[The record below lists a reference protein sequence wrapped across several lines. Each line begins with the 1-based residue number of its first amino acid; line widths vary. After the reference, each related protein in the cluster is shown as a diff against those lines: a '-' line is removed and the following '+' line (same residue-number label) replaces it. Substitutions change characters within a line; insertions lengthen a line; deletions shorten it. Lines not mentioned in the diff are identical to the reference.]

1 MFTIM
6 RYSLRELSLRW
17 RTSLGM
23 IAGVAIAL
31 VIFMA
36 LESIT
41 AGANVTL
48 GPQQSNAWVVQQPGS
63 LGEFSGSR
71 LPAAYETT
79 LVELGADVVVPE
91 LHTVTGTSL
100 ENAWLIRGVSPES
113 YAKVERFT
121 LIDGEAIASGDTRV
135 IILGENLATI
145 RQLTVGDTVE
155 LLNTP
160 FTVKGVFRSGTIA
173 DSEVWMPLR
182 EAQQLFGFGDDVSVF
197 IVQGSELLNHD
208 IENSLPVE
216 VSPKGESFASMLAS
230 FQSVISL
237 LRLVSIIMAV
247 AAVLGMLNV
256 MFTMVHARQREIA
269 MLRSVGFV
277 RRDLVAYVL
286 SQSVVIAL
294 LGYGL
299 ALALMVVVLQ
309 FLNLDITGINIIPVL
324 TPQLAILTL
333 VGSLLVGIVSGIYP
347 AFIVYRLNL
356 AETLAQ

>member
-1 MFTIM
+1 
-6 RYSLRELSLRW
+6 
-17 RTSLGM
+17 
-23 IAGVAIAL
+23 
-31 VIFMA
+31 
-36 LESIT
+36 
-41 AGANVTL
+41 
-48 GPQQSNAWVVQQPGS
+48 
-63 LGEFSGSR
+63 
-71 LPAAYETT
+71 
-79 LVELGADVVVPE
+79 
-91 LHTVTGTSL
+91 
-100 ENAWLIRGVSPES
+100 
-113 YAKVERFT
+113 
-121 LIDGEAIASGDTRV
+121 
-135 IILGENLATI
+135 
-145 RQLTVGDTVE
+145 
-155 LLNTP
+155 
-160 FTVKGVFRSGTIA
+160 
-173 DSEVWMPLR
+173 MPLR